1 MKKICW
7 TASIWDTLA
16 CLLNTLCSLTI
27 GVSLLL
33 NLILKKSREAKFS
46 MIFLWL
52 QVPIRSRCLALTS
65 LLLMRALMI
74 SIRSTKIVEISS
86 ILLIQMHWGKLLD
99 KVVILSSIWIP
110 RTLKGQR
117 SQVVQF
123 TMIPLRQS
131 ICLVK
136 TMTEES
142 NRVC

>member
-1 MKKICW
+1 MMKICS

-33 NLILKKSREAKFS
+33 NLILKKSRGAKFS

-52 QVPIRSRCLALTS
+52 QVPIRSRFLALVFM
-65 LLLMRALMI
+65 LLTPVLMI
-74 SIRSTKIVEISS
+74 LIRSTKIVEISS
-86 ILLIQMHWGKLLD
+86 ILLIQMHWGKPLD
-99 KVVILSSIWIP
+99 KAVILSSIWIP

-117 SQVVQF
+117 REVVQF
-123 TMIPLRQS
+123 TMIPLEQS
-131 ICLVK
+131 VCMVK